1 MSDRRRRRPRRDRA
15 RDQDREPFV
24 PREDRPEHSDR
35 AESVRD
41 ETPENDAGAEIPD
54 AVAEYERRRDELLA
68 ARRREREERGSDRD
82 DDREPRARTR
92 SGGVPRPNPT
102 PRRGDGAGAAA
113 DGAFTAAAFASGAT
127 SSSSSPPRR
136 SATAAFLSDADDDE
150 TDFDDPPAAETVAA
164 DPDRRT
170 PVQVRR
176 DGPAAWAGRGY
187 RRFRRGLKA
196 NLTAYGHRYNS
207 TGNEGASYSK
217 PFLLTLIDLPR
228 LTGMWVGHLDYR
240 ATRAVTLLFR
250 ELRERPPRIEWNPS
264 AETLTPLVM
273 FERPTAADL
282 DPIWRW
288 PKVNAWLHE
297 LRTDWRV
304 ALGGLGAAAAA
315 AAANAKA
322 EAAADLAA
330 ASDRASRGLAWTQ
343 TQASR
348 FDRLFGRGDRD
359 RAWWFA
365 CGTGLAGLALT
376 SLLFFLE
383 PGDARADL
391 AAAETGRPFVGVR
404 PPAEFD
410 AASDPGDPGDV
421 PDAALEAPGPEDRV
435 PGLGWDEADEFPPPG
450 DRPADEF
457 GPAPGRG
464 FEPDPEPTDP
474 DPNDPD
480 PIEIAGA
487 TSADPVDPLGGRPD
501 PFAGLSGEADELGD
515 PGDAG
520 DLWGLPAPSVRPT
533 ADLLIGLERAELPPG
548 EVDYVPPDDD
558 TPATAR
564 ARRAGPFDPSALDP
578 GGWLRSRFRAE
589 PRSPRLPPEYVGAD
603 PVREDADD
611 VDDADRFGWN
621 GSVQDPGAAGPVGDR
636 FAAADVPDDAV
647 PADAGF
653 GLRLSRRP
661 VSDGIAAGGP
671 RPGRPYRYE
680 LWVEN
685 DGDAAAV
692 AGVEEAVGPGVRVT
706 NADPPAEF
714 VPSRPA
720 ADGSETGGGT
730 LRWPDA
736 AVPPGGAR
744 RLTVTVVPLPGFDPG
759 IGGGGN
765 GAAGGPEFD
774 ATARVLGA
782 ISVASATSVV
792 RPEPDPPAEPDW
804 LREPAPAADDPWPG
818 DPSPADPWPV
828 QTVPVD
834 DFADPGFDADPGPET
849 DSSFETDPSFDAEPN
864 PREWPAEPPADPEP
878 VAWSAEPPAEPEPEE
893 RPAEPAAEEWP
904 AEPPAEEW
912 PAEPIDDWPTEPE
925 PREWPAEP
933 VDDWRDGPEPEPE
946 EVKDPPTYEYEEET
960 ETEPDFAPPPP
971 RPLPDS
977 AVRPAQILTSDDDA
991 DGEPRL
997 RVTVA
1002 GPRSAR
1008 VGQDV
1013 RLIVR
1018 VENQGGA
1025 AAEAVTVSCPVPPG
1039 LRHPRGRTV
1048 RCVMGELGPGEVRTA
1063 TFIARV
1069 TGGGMEIRPSLTVT
1083 ARGGLVAEV
1092 AAPLSVA
1099 PAGGGPVCGPVAL
1112 LPGR

>member
-1 MSDRRRRRPRRDRA
+1 MSDRRRRRPRRA
-15 RDQDREPFV
+15 RDRDREPFG
-24 PREDRPEHSDR
+24 PREDRLEHSGR
-35 AESVRD
+35 AEPARD
-41 ETPENDAGAEIPD
+41 ETPEDGGGAEIPD

-68 ARRREREERGSDRD
+68 ARRREREDRD
-82 DDREPRARTR
+82 EGDDREPRARTR
-92 SGGVPRPNPT
+92 SGGTPNPA
-102 PRRGDGAGAAA
+102 PRRDSGSGEGEGDRAGFAAN
-113 DGAFTAAAFASGAT
+113 GTFTAAAFASGTT
-127 SSSSSPPRR
+127 SSSSPSPRR
-136 SATAAFLSDADDDE
+136 SATAAFLSDGDADDE
-150 TDFDDPPAAETVAA
+150 TDLDEPPAAETVAA
-164 DPDRRT
+164 DPGRRT
-170 PVQVRR
+170 PIQVRR

-250 ELRERPPRIEWNPS
+250 ELRERPPRIEWHPS

-273 FERPTAADL
+273 FTVPGAADL

-330 ASDRASRGLAWTQ
+330 VSDRASRGLAWTQ

-391 AAAETGRPFVGVR
+391 AAAETGRPFVAVR
-404 PPAEFD
+404 TPAPDFD
-410 AASDPGDPGDV
+410 AASDPGDPGNV
-421 PDAALEAPGPEDRV
+421 PDAALRAPGPEDRD
-435 PGLGWDEADEFPPPG
+435 PGLGWDEPDEFPPPG
-450 DRPADEF
+450 DRAADEF

-464 FEPDPEPTDP
+464 FETEPE
-474 DPNDPD
+474 PNDPE

-501 PFAGLSGEADELGD
+501 PFAGLTEEADDLGD
-515 PGDAG
+515 PGGAGVAWGSSARDAR
-520 DLWGLPAPSVRPT
+520 PS
-533 ADLLIGLERAELPPG
+533 ADLLIGLERAGLPPG

-578 GGWLRSRFRAE
+578 GGWLRSRFRDR

-603 PVREDADD
+603 PADANAADPGAAD
-611 VDDADRFGWN
+611 PDRDDADRFGWN
-621 GSVQDPGAAGPVGDR
+621 GSVPDPGAAGPVGDR

-647 PADAGF
+647 PTDAGF

-706 NADPPAEF
+706 DADPPAEF

-720 ADGSETGGGT
+720 ADGSEVGGGT

-744 RLTVTVVPLPGFDPG
+744 RLTVTVVPLPGFDPAV
-759 IGGGGN
+759 GGGG
-765 GAAGGPEFD
+765 GGEEGPAFG

-804 LREPAPAADDPWPG
+804 LREPAPPADDPWPG

-828 QTVPVD
+828 ETVPVGTVPVD

-849 DSSFETDPSFDAEPN
+849 DSSFETDPSFDAEPL
-864 PREWPAEPPADPEP
+864 PRERPTDPPADPEP
-878 VAWSAEPPAEPEPEE
+878 EAWSAEPPAEPVPEE
-893 RPAEPAAEEWP
+893 WSAEPAAEPWP
-904 AEPPAEEW
+904 A
-912 PAEPIDDWPTEPE
+912 EPE

-933 VDDWRDGPEPEPE
+933 VDDWAAEPEPEPE
-946 EVKDPPTYEYEEET
+946 EVADPPTYDYEE

-977 AVRPAQILTSDDDA
+977 AVRPAQILTSDDDDA

-1018 VENQGGA
+1018 VENQGDGV
-1025 AAEAVTVSCPVPPG
+1025 AEAVTVSCPVPPG

-1048 RCVMGELGPGEVRTA
+1048 RCPLGELGPGEVRTA

-1069 TGGGMEIRPSLTVT
+1069 TGGGTEIRPSLTVT
-1083 ARGGLVAEV
+1083 ARGGLVAKV

-1099 PAGGGPVCGPVAL
+1099 PAGGGGPVCGPVAV